1 MNPNSPYVWLMLG
14 AIALS
19 LFTWRKST
27 PRDPR
32 LITIY
37 VAALAGAF
45 LGAKIIYLLA
55 EGWLYW
61 NDPNR
66 WLILATGKSI
76 LGALLGG
83 YAAVEFAKYILRYPF
98 VTGDWFATIVPLSIV
113 IGRIGC
119 QLHGCCLGVA
129 CNPAWYTV
137 TDTRGQPRWPAVPLE
152 ILFNFIAAATL
163 FTLRRQKILPGQH
176 FHLYLMAYGLFRF
189 AHEFARETPRLAG
202 PFSGYALSAF
212 AVFLLGAI
220 GFQKRREKKAGLLGP
235 ASLVQA
241 K

>member
-1 MNPNSPYVWLMLG
+1 MTPSPYVWLLLL

-45 LGAKIIYLLA
+45 LGATIIY
-55 EGWLYW
+55 
-61 NDPNR
+61 
-66 WLILATGKSI
+66 
-76 LGALLGG
+76 
-83 YAAVEFAKYILRYPF
+83 
-98 VTGDWFATIVPLSIV
+98 PL
-113 IGRIGC
+113 
-119 QLHGCCLGVA
+119 
-129 CNPAWYTV
+129 
-137 TDTRGQPRWPAVPLE
+137 PAVPLE
-152 ILFNFIAAATL
+152 LLFNLIAAATL

-202 PFSGYALSAF
+202 PFSGYALSAL

-220 GFQKRREKKAGLLGP
+220 GFQKRREKK
-235 ASLVQA
+235 
-241 K
+241 